1 MVGLGNVDNTA
12 DANKPIS
19 TATLAAL
26 ENCTKQYSLTSP
38 YTDLG
43 WVLAGRATMSQGER
57 IMFRLYAGQGYNA
70 NNSQLNIYTLM
81 FSTSNGISS
90 QPATNNGTA
99 FYGNGVA
106 YMYGPKNDAPALCRI
121 VQESQTQ
128 YAFYFQLG
136 GFAGDNLM
144 EFGGATFTYLN
155 TAVGTTWSITGAYL
169 EPPTYT
175 MIHSNNVATQL
186 SALGY
191 AKKPWATGYV
201 SAGQTGGTVIAASF
215 GASTTNTVS
224 SSNTVENGT
233 PTGTMYTITLGTALP
248 TTTPCIT
255 ATIAGTEFGVALASY
270 INSTRIQIY
279 ASPGCPFYFTVIAQ

>member
-1 MVGLGNVDNTA
+1 
-12 DANKPIS
+12 
-19 TATLAAL
+19 
-26 ENCTKQYSLTSP
+26 
-38 YTDLG
+38 
-43 WVLAGRATMSQGER
+43 
-57 IMFRLYAGQGYNA
+57 MFRLYAGQGYNA

-191 AKKPWATGYV
+191 AKKPWAAGRVTLIGSLDV
-201 SAGQTGGTVIAASF
+201 SVGQTLF
-215 GASTTNTVS
+215 TVS
-224 SSNTVENGT
+224 TDQTGHYNIFFSQAHPSGATYTVMTSPYEYRSDLLVSHITSTGFLVRVWT
-233 PTGTMYTITLGTALP
+233 IPTGFGMMADLPFSFQTIP
-248 TTTPCIT
+248 
-255 ATIAGTEFGVALASY
+255 
-270 INSTRIQIY
+270 
-279 ASPGCPFYFTVIAQ
+279 